1 MREGFKRIVHGA
13 LGDIEKTLGRDLYDA
28 VIVENPRKP
37 EFGDFSTNIAMV
49 LSKELKSNP
58 RQIAEG
64 IIEKIKADENVK
76 SVDVAGP
83 GFINVFVNENFWPN
97 LLKDLIETGFN
108 KEALSD
114 MGKGKKVQVEFV
126 SANPTG
132 PLHIGHGR
140 GAAVGATLT
149 NILRCAGYD
158 VTAEYYI
165 NDVGN
170 QMNTLGASLYYRYKE
185 LLGEKIDFPDD
196 HYKGDYMVQV
206 AEDFKK
212 EFGDDYKEKTL
223 DESLEV
229 FRNYAKDNILE
240 TIKND
245 LKDFNIVFD
254 NWYSEK
260 QLHNS
265 VDGKSAIE
273 KVIEELKT
281 KDVLYEEEGALW
293 FRTTEYGDDKDRVV
307 IKADGSKT
315 YFAADLAYHKEK
327 FDRGFDKIVDV
338 WGADHHGYEA
348 RIRALLQS
356 LDIDEK
362 SLSVIFIQLVSLLK
376 GGESVSMST
385 RAGQFITLREVLD
398 EVGSDACRWFFL
410 MRKHDSQLEFDVDLA
425 KKEASENPVYYV
437 QYSHARI
444 CSIEAKAETEGFK
457 IDYDDYSVLANLKE
471 KESIDLI
478 KQLALFR
485 EVIERSAENLEPH
498 KITYY
503 LSDLAAGF
511 HSFYTKNRV
520 VGVEKDIMA
529 ARLILCRAVKET
541 VKRGLAIL
549 GVSAPEKM

>member
-13 LGDIEKTLGRDLYDA
+13 LGDIEKTLGRDLYESI
-28 VIVENPRKP
+28 IVENPRKA
-37 EFGDFSTNIAMV
+37 EFGDFSTNISMI

-64 IIEKIKADENVK
+64 IIEKIKANEAVK
-76 SVDVAGP
+76 SAEVAGP
-83 GFINVFVNENFWPN
+83 GFINVFVNESFWPN
-97 LLKDLIETGFN
+97 LLKGLIETGFD
-108 KEALSD
+108 KTALSD
-114 MGKGKKVQVEFV
+114 IGKGKKVQVEFV

-149 NILRCAGYD
+149 NILRAAGYD

-185 LLGEKIDFPDD
+185 LLGEKIDFPEN
-196 HYKGDYMVQV
+196 HYKGEYMIDV
-206 AEDFKK
+206 AKDFKS
-212 EFGDDYKEKTL
+212 EHGEDYKDKSLE
-223 DESLEV
+223 ESLEV
-229 FRNYAKDNILE
+229 FKNFAKDNILE
-240 TIKND
+240 GIKKD
-245 LKDFNIVFD
+245 LKEFNIVFD

-260 QLHNS
+260 QLHDSN
-265 VDGKSAIE
+265 AITN
-273 KVIEELKT
+273 VIEELKS
-281 KDVLYEEEGALW
+281 KNVLYDNEGALW
-293 FRTTEYGDDKDRVV
+293 FRTTDYGDDKDRVV

-327 FDRGFDKIVDV
+327 FDRGFDKVIDV

-348 RIRALLQS
+348 RIRALIES
-356 LDIDEK
+356 LGFDEK
-362 SLSVIFIQLVSLLK
+362 SLSIIFIQLVSLLK
-376 GGESVSMST
+376 GGEIVSMST

-410 MRKHDSQLEFDVDLA
+410 MRKHDAQLEFDIDLA
-425 KKEASENPVYYV
+425 KKEASENPVFYV
-437 QYSHARI
+437 QYCHARI
-444 CSIEAKAETEGFK
+444 CSIEEKAEAEGVN
-457 IDYDDYSVLANLKE
+457 IDYDDFSVLDNLKE
-471 KESIDLI
+471 KESVELI

-503 LSDLAAGF
+503 LSDLASNF

-529 ARLILCRAVKET
+529 SRLILCRAVRDT

-549 GVSAPEKM
+549 GVSAPVKM

>member
-13 LGDIEKTLGRDLYDA
+13 LSDIEKTLGRDLYESI
-28 VIVENPRKP
+28 IVENPRKV
-37 EFGDFSTNIAMV
+37 EFGDFSTNIAML

-64 IIEKIKADENVK
+64 IIEKIKEDENVK
-76 SVDVAGP
+76 SVEVAGP
-83 GFINVFVNENFWPN
+83 GFINVFVNESFWPN
-97 LLKDLIETGFN
+97 LLKGLIETGFD
-108 KEALSD
+108 KTALSD
-114 MGKGKKVQVEFV
+114 IGKGKKVQVEFV

-149 NILRCAGYD
+149 NILRAAGYD

-185 LLGEKIDFPDD
+185 LLGEKIDFPEN
-196 HYKGDYMVQV
+196 HYKGEYMIDV
-206 AEDFKK
+206 AKDFKS
-212 EFGDDYKEKTL
+212 EHGEDYKDKSLE
-223 DESLEV
+223 ESLEV
-229 FRNYAKDNILE
+229 FKNFAKDNILE

-260 QLHNS
+260 QLHDSN
-265 VDGKSAIE
+265 AIE
-273 KVIEELKT
+273 SVIDELKS
-281 KDVLYEEEGALW
+281 KGVLYEEEGALW
-293 FRTTEYGDDKDRVV
+293 FRTTDYGDDKDRVV

-327 FDRGFDKIVDV
+327 FDRGFDKVVDV

-348 RIRALLQS
+348 RIRALIES
-356 LDIDEK
+356 LGFDEK
-362 SLSVIFIQLVSLLK
+362 SLSIIFIQLVSLLK
-376 GGESVSMST
+376 GGEIVSMST

-410 MRKHDSQLEFDVDLA
+410 MRKHDAQLEFDIDLA
-425 KKEASENPVYYV
+425 KKEASENPVFYV
-437 QYSHARI
+437 QYCHARI
-444 CSIEAKAETEGFK
+444 CSIEEKAEAEGVN
-457 IDYDDYSVLANLKE
+457 IDYNDYAVLDNLKE
-471 KESIDLI
+471 NESVELI

-503 LSDLAAGF
+503 LSDLASNF

-529 ARLILCRAVKET
+529 SRLILCRAVRDT

-549 GVSAPEKM
+549 GVSAPIKM